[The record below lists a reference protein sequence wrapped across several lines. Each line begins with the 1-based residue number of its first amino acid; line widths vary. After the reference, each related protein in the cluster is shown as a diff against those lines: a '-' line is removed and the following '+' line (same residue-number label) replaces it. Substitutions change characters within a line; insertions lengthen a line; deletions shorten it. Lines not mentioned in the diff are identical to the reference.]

1 MAGAALGTR
10 GRLGS
15 RSTTPTAATSGN
27 HSGPSLSRFPVRGVR
42 MSGAGDER
50 LHICPFAL
58 HGTELWPRVYGGIRR
73 TTGGLSMPLA
83 RGIPVEWSAGGG
95 WDRRRLAARCDSS
108 DQCVGAGHGHVTA
121 RSDALVGGGDPARML
136 CSPGW
141 VGRGPAAAC
150 NGAGGPT
157 MGGGT
162 CTTSWPAGGRY
173 VLRAPLGGSSW

>member
-15 RSTTPTAATSGN
+15 RSATPTAAASGN

-73 TTGGLSMPLA
+73 TTGDLSVPLA
-83 RGIPVEWSAGGG
+83 VVCSVRFKGSLVVRKLMSI
-95 WDRRRLAARCDSS
+95 RLF
-108 DQCVGAGHGHVTA
+108 
-121 RSDALVGGGDPARML
+121 LIFI
-136 CSPGW
+136 
-141 VGRGPAAAC
+141 
-150 NGAGGPT
+150 
-157 MGGGT
+157 
-162 CTTSWPAGGRY
+162 TSF
-173 VLRAPLGGSSW
+173 